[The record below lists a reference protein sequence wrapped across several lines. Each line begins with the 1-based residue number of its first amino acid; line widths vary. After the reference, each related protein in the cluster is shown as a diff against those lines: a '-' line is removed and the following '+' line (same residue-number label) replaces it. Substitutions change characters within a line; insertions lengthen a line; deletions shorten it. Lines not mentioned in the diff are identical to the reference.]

1 MKRWQ
6 AISALLL
13 VVVIW
18 GSTFLLVR
26 NATQRLAVFHLLF
39 LRFLIAT
46 LVMLPFALPALRRFT
61 RAEWRSGVSLGVLL
75 FVSFAAQTAG
85 LSMTSASRGGF
96 ITGLNVVLV
105 PVLGALFLQ
114 QRIARA
120 AWGGVSLA
128 VLGLLVLTRCDSGG
142 AASWLGDLLVLLCA
156 FTYAAHILAIDRM
169 AKSFSAVG
177 INTVQLG
184 TMALLSW
191 LFGLGLH
198 EPMQLPS
205 SATLLSI
212 LYLGVIASAVILAL
226 QLPAQRVVSATETAL
241 LFSLEPVFAA
251 LFAVLFGGELLC
263 FGFWVG
269 GALMLLGV
277 LVCELGTPPRGPLDG
292 EIETDGDL

>member
-6 AISALLL
+6 AILALLL

-26 NATQRLAVFHLLF
+26 NATQELAIFHLLF
-39 LRFLIAT
+39 LRFLVAT
-46 LVMLPFALPALRRFT
+46 LVMLPFAISALRGFSA
-61 RAEWRSGVSLGVLL
+61 AEWRSGFLLGVLL

-105 PVLGALFLQ
+105 PVLGSLFLQ
-114 QRIARA
+114 EKITRA

-142 AASWLGDLLVLLCA
+142 IASGWGDLLVLLCS
-156 FTYAAHILAIDRM
+156 FTYAAHILAIASM

-191 LFGLGLH
+191 LFGLGFHQPL
-198 EPMQLPS
+198 ELPPVM
-205 SATLLSI
+205 TLLSV

-251 LFAVLFGGELLC
+251 LFAVFFGGELLC
-263 FGFWVG
+263 LGFWVG

-277 LVCELGTPPRGPLDG
+277 LFCELGGPPPKM
-292 EIETDGDL
+292 

>member
-26 NATQRLAVFHLLF
+26 NVTQSLAVFHLLF
-39 LRFLIAT
+39 LRFLIAFV
-46 LVMLPFALPALRRFT
+46 VMLPFAISALRRFSA
-61 RAEWRSGVSLGVLL
+61 AEWKTGLLLGVLL
-75 FVSFAAQTAG
+75 FVSFVAQTAG

-105 PVLGALFLQ
+105 PVMGALFL
-114 QRIARA
+114 RNKISRA

-128 VLGLLVLTRCDSGG
+128 VLGLLVLTRCDTGG
-142 AASWLGDLLVLLCA
+142 VASWLGDLLVLLCS
-156 FTYAAHILAIDRM
+156 FTYAAHILAIDRV

-191 LFGLGLH
+191 LFGLGFH
-198 EPMQLPS
+198 EPMVMP
-205 SATLLSI
+205 ATTTLLSL
-212 LYLGVIASAVILAL
+212 LYLGVIASALILAL

-269 GALMLLGV
+269 GVLMLLGV
-277 LVCELGTPPRGPLDG
+277 LVCELGGQPNKT
-292 EIETDGDL
+292 